1 MISNQLSVRRLHP
14 EPHIHHEAHEEHEG
28 FIILQSFGLF
38 CLYGCPLLSTVQL
51 RRAVP
56 CLDIKIHFVS
66 FVVKSFPIRRI
77 KNDIFTEEHKIMLQN
92 KSFHSL
98 LKDFYIEIHQQAN
111 LFSREFHIS

>member
-1 MISNQLSVRRLHP
+1 VISNQFSVRRLHP

-56 CLDIKIHFVS
+56 CLDIKIHFVAFVS
-66 FVVKSFPIRRI
+66 FVVNHHLVHRLAVICRPVKTLVLPCVSDMI
-77 KNDIFTEEHKIMLQN
+77 LW
-92 KSFHSL
+92 
-98 LKDFYIEIHQQAN
+98 
-111 LFSREFHIS
+111 